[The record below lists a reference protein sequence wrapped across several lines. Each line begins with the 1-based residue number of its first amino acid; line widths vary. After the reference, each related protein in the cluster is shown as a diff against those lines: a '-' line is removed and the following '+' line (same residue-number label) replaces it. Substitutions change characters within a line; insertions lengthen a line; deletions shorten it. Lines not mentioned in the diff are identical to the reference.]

1 MHTMSDPQRVGWRY
15 LCRLGLV
22 AILSALFFWWLL
34 RLPFTSGGDP
44 FDSSVKPT
52 GPVFADAR
60 RLPIRSS
67 SDLLRPIS

>member
-34 RLPFTSGGDP
+34 RLPFTSDGDS
-44 FDSSVKPT
+44 FDSYANPK
-52 GPVFADAR
+52 GRAFASAQIAEQR
-60 RLPIRSS
+60 RLV
-67 SDLLRPIS
+67 

>member
-34 RLPFTSGGDP
+34 RLPFTSGGDS
-44 FDSSVKPT
+44 FDSHANSK
-52 GPVFADAR
+52 GRVFAAAQTAEHS
-60 RLPIRSS
+60 RLV
-67 SDLLRPIS
+67 